1 MNTPI
6 YDFVKD
12 YASKNPVRLHMP
24 GHKGN
29 CVNEGTTAGSWTD
42 QVSKYD
48 ITEIDGADYLSAP
61 CGIIAESEAN
71 AGKLFGCNTFYST
84 EGSSLCIRA
93 MLFLIKKRANIKG
106 NQRPMILAG
115 RNAHAS
121 FVNAA
126 ALLDI
131 SVDWIMQKETD
142 SYESCTITGD
152 DIEKVINGY
161 LNSEY
166 LIKKLPDAVYITSPD
181 YLGNVT
187 DIREIAEVCH
197 KHGIPLLVDC
207 AHGAYLKFLDSS
219 LYPTDLGADMCCSSA
234 HKTLPVLTGG
244 AYLNINKNADPFFTE
259 NAKQA
264 LSVFATTS
272 PSYLILQSLDICN
285 KYIYEKTEKG
295 NNVFQKEA
303 EKVGRLKEAFIK
315 AGYTLTGNE
324 ALKITLTVSDGDRL
338 AKDLTKDNI
347 FAEYHDKD
355 HLVMMFG
362 PETTDDDYIKIQNAL
377 EKYASGQTEVKKE
390 ATGLRKSGTGRIETP
405 RRVMSMHD
413 ALFAKTEQVEAKD
426 SVGRTLAEPVISCP
440 PCVPLY
446 VYGEKIGE
454 EILGYISE
462 EKNVKVVCN
471 KK

>member
-1 MNTPI
+1 M
-6 YDFVKD
+6 
-12 YASKNPVRLHMP
+12 
-24 GHKGN
+24 
-29 CVNEGTTAGSWTD
+29 
-42 QVSKYD
+42 
-48 ITEIDGADYLSAP
+48 
-61 CGIIAESEAN
+61 
-71 AGKLFGCNTFYST
+71 
-84 EGSSLCIRA
+84 
-93 MLFLIKKRANIKG
+93 
-106 NQRPMILAG
+106 
-115 RNAHAS
+115 
-121 FVNAA
+121 
-126 ALLDI
+126 
-131 SVDWIMQKETD
+131 
-142 SYESCTITGD
+142 
-152 DIEKVINGY
+152 
-161 LNSEY
+161 
-166 LIKKLPDAVYITSPD
+166 
-181 YLGNVT
+181 
-187 DIREIAEVCH
+187 
-197 KHGIPLLVDC
+197 VDC

-244 AYLNINKNADPFFTE
+244 AYLNISESADPFFIQ

-338 AKDLTKDNI
+338 AKDLATDNI

-426 SVGRTLAEPVISCP
+426 AIGRTLAEPVISCP

-454 EILGYISE
+454 DILEYMPE
-462 EKNVKVVCN
+462 QKKVTVVCT

>member
-12 YASKNPVRLHMP
+12 YASKNPIRLHMP
-24 GHKGN
+24 GHKGSYGI
-29 CVNEGTTAGSWTD
+29 EDTWMSQAAL
-42 QVSKYD
+42 YD

-61 CGIIAESEAN
+61 AGIIAESEAN
-71 AGKLFGCNTFYST
+71 AGKLFGCPTFYST

-93 MLFLIKKRANIKG
+93 MLFLIKKRAGIKG

-121 FVNAA
+121 FVSAA

-131 SVDWIMQKETD
+131 SVDWIMQKEND

-152 DIEKVINGY
+152 DIEKVIGGY

-187 DIREIAEVCH
+187 DIKKIADVCH
-197 KHGIPLLVDC
+197 KHGILLLVDC

-244 AYLNINKNADPFFTE
+244 AYLNISESADPFFIQ

-285 KYIYEKTEKG
+285 KYISEKTEKG
-295 NNVFQKEA
+295 NNIFQKNA
-303 EKVGRLKEAFIK
+303 EKVKNLKEALIK
-315 AGYTLTGNE
+315 AGYTLTGDE
-324 ALKITLTVSDGDRL
+324 ALKTALTVSDGDRL
-338 AKDLTKDNI
+338 AKDLATDNI

-413 ALFAKTEQVEAKD
+413 ALFAKTEQVEVKD
-426 SVGRTLAEPVISCP
+426 SIGRTLAEPVISCP

-454 EILGYISE
+454 DILEYMPE
-462 EKNVKVVCN
+462 QKKVTVVCT